1 MRASSRKCSGELESN
16 PEHTYRRQK
25 LKELEKLRQEIEA
38 EADGRAEA
46 RNHFNKEYPAYGFTG
61 VEHGNEVYDKVLE
74 QCRKDFEPK
83 YKEEFE
89 QQYRLVY
96 HTLRENVIA
105 TIHGE
110 IKAAFRH
117 KREIN
122 RMLAKI
128 RFSDS
133 ITRLIF
139 FRLKMKTGSFMKC

>member
-1 MRASSRKCSGELESN
+1 MDG
-16 PEHTYRRQK
+16 Q
-25 LKELEKLRQEIEA
+25 RQEIISIKNI
-38 EADGRAEA
+38 R
-46 RNHFNKEYPAYGFTG
+46 AYGFTG
-61 VEHGNEVYDKVLE
+61 VEHVNEVYDKVLE

-105 TIHGE
+105 TMHGE

-133 ITRLIF
+133 IYQIDILPAENETD
-139 FRLKMKTGSFMKC
+139 SFMKC